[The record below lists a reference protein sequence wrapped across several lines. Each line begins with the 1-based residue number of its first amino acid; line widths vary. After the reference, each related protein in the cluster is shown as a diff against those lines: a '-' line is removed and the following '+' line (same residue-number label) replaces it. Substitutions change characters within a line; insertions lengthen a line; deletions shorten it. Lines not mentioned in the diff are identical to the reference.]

1 MEFIIKNKSRKIKI
15 KDIKKISE
23 IEKIIGMMFHSKE
36 NCPAMLFQFKKQ
48 TNIPIHSLFVFFPFI
63 AVWLDNKNN
72 IVDIKKIK
80 PFKLSIKSNEPFY
93 KLLEIPFNKKYSK
106 EIKII
111 FKNRQYR

>member
-80 PFKLSIKSNEPFY
+80 PFKLSIKSNKPFY
-93 KLLEIPFNKKYSK
+93 KLLEIPLNKKYSK

-111 FKNRQYR
+111 LKTSEHR

>member
-1 MEFIIKNKSRKIKI
+1 MEFIIKNNSKKIKI
-15 KDIKKISE
+15 KDIKKIPE
-23 IEKIIGMMFHSKE
+23 FEKIIGMMFHSRE

-80 PFKLSIKSNEPFY
+80 PFKLSIKSNKPFY
-93 KLLEIPFNKKYSK
+93 KLLEIPLNKKYSK

-111 FKNRQYR
+111 LKTSEHR